1 MFLALDTGSHWHG
14 WDTMSAIASDTVGVV
29 TTGCQKWLEQ
39 KQSIHLTC
47 TELNGPKLPEHNK
60 PQ

>member
-1 MFLALDTGSHWHG
+1 MAPNGTKPFAFLR